1 MSNTPSG
8 ALCLLAE
15 SMRMVSRPSD
25 ILLTVSAKR
34 LVVSPNIGQF
44 GPQVSASFRVN
55 LSWAS
60 ACVAANVV
68 ATASTAAAR
77 TERIFIA
84 LLTAGVVVMGCAS
97 EVAAFGVTGLSVQSG
112 SQTQWLCYAAAR
124 IKTYV

>member
-1 MSNTPSG
+1 MSNTPRG

-34 LVVSPNIGQF
+34 LVVSPNMGKF

-68 ATASTAAAR
+68 ATASTAADR

-84 LLTAGVVVMGCAS
+84 LLTSGFVVIVIR
-97 EVAAFGVTGLSVQSG
+97 
-112 SQTQWLCYAAAR
+112 AR
-124 IKTYV
+124 DRPLFEQPA